1 MMSARLIA
9 AAVASIALSFAF
21 CATADT
27 HPKVLPMSDDKFWS
41 IVDATRAPQPN
52 AQIKAL
58 HAALEKLPVED
69 IEAFE
74 VAFGNQLKRSYS
86 WDLWGADH
94 VIHGGASDD
103 AFEYFRRWLISRG
116 RRDFEGAVAD
126 PDSLAGIIPS
136 NAHEPLEFEE
146 LAYVARDVWSEKTGR
161 PASEMPVGAELVY
174 VGLDPSGRPFDE
186 SEAALSARF
195 PKLWKRFGAN
205 PLF

>member
-1 MMSARLIA
+1 MVSARLSA
-9 AAVASIALSFAF
+9 AATAFIVLSFAF
-21 CATADT
+21 CAAADT

-41 IVDATRAPQPN
+41 IVDATRTSQPN

-58 HAALEKLPVED
+58 HASLEKLPVED

-103 AFEYFRRWLISRG
+103 SFEYFRRWLISRG
-116 RRDFEGAVAD
+116 RRDFESAVAD
-126 PDSLAGIIPS
+126 PDSLASIIPA
-136 NAHEPLEFEE
+136 NVREPLEFEE
-146 LAYVARDVWSEKTGR
+146 FAYVARDVWSNKTGR

-174 VGLDPSGRPFDE
+174 VGLDPSGAPFDE
-186 SEAALSARF
+186 SEAALSARY
-195 PKLWKRFGAN
+195 PKLWKRFGTR